1 MKKRAAIVRLTTW
14 LAGIIGLA
22 VAIILPVGY
31 FAVSYQYLAGSLE
44 TEAEVNSRAVSALIS
59 GNPEMWRFEQVRL
72 QELLGRRLRSGIAET
87 QMIVDLQGSIIA
99 QSNETFPA
107 PGIRRT
113 YRIMDSGQHAA
124 TLVIGRSLRPI
135 IVRTV
140 LLALLG
146 LSLGLTV
153 FITLRV
159 LPLRAVDRAER
170 ELRRYAEDMK
180 ESNEELKSFIYSV
193 SHDLRAPLVNVK
205 GFSAELANSMNELD
219 AVLKEGGA
227 GLETVPRKRLAH
239 IFEVDIKVALRYI
252 AMSVDRMDG
261 LINALLK
268 LSRMGRRDLRFEKVD
283 VGTLVRSLVE
293 TFTHQIESRGVI
305 VTINALP
312 VTVADRVSM
321 EQIMGNLID
330 NALKYLDTGRAG
342 TIEIIAE
349 RSSSETAFHVRDNG
363 RGIAKTD
370 VTKVF
375 EIFRRA
381 GTQDVPGEGMGLAY
395 VKALVRRHGGR
406 IWCESEM
413 GVGTTFSFTIPRMSE
428 GAE

>member
-14 LAGIIGLA
+14 IAGAIGLA
-22 VAIILPVGY
+22 VTIILPAGY

-44 TEAEVNSRAVSALIS
+44 TEAEVNSRAVSALVS
-59 GNPEMWRFEQVRL
+59 VNPDLWQFEQVRL
-72 QELLGRRLRSGIAET
+72 QELLGRRLRSSIAET
-87 QMIVDLQGSIIA
+87 QMIVDLQGAVIA
-99 QSNETFPA
+99 RSNEMVPS
-107 PGIRRT
+107 PGIRRS
-113 YRIMDSGQHAA
+113 YRIMDSGLHVA
-124 TLVIGRSLRPI
+124 TLVIGRSLRPLL
-135 IVRTV
+135 VRTA

-153 FITLRV
+153 FIALRV

-170 ELRRYAEDMK
+170 ELRRHAVDMQS
-180 ESNEELKSFIYSV
+180 SNEELKAFIYSV

-205 GFSAELANSMNELD
+205 GFSVELANSMNELD
-219 AVLKEGGA
+219 TVLKEGGA
-227 GLETVPRKRLAH
+227 GLETELRKRLAR
-239 IFEVDIKVALRYI
+239 IFEVDVKEALRYI

-283 VGTLVRSLVE
+283 AGPLVRSLVE
-293 TFTHQIESRGVI
+293 TFTHQIESRGVV
-305 VTINALP
+305 VTIGALP
-312 VTVADRVSM
+312 LVVADRVSL

-330 NALKYLDTGRAG
+330 NALKYLHTGRAG

-349 RSSSETAFHVRDNG
+349 RSSSETVFHVRDNG
-363 RGIAKTD
+363 RGIAKDD

-381 GTQDVPGEGMGLAY
+381 GTQNIPGEGMGLAY

-406 IWCESEM
+406 IWCESEL
-413 GVGTTFSFTIPRMSE
+413 GVGTTFSFTIPRMNE
-428 GAE
+428 GAA